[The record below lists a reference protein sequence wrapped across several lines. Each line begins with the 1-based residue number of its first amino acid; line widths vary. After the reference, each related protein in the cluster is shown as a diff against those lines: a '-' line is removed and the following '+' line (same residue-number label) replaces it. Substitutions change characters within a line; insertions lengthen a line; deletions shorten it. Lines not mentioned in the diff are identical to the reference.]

1 MKSDLAKLIENVAE
15 TQSFCITMNRFGKE
29 VLNIKIP
36 GSKLYDVNENRVT
49 FFDSATGLEVEIW
62 FTPDV
67 KLKDDDFS
75 GFSGFSGNEY
85 NVKFID
91 NTNSDKIEMFID
103 NSEKNKNGEYNF
115 FNKLYILV

>member
-15 TQSFCITMNRFGKE
+15 TQSFCITMNRFGKK

-36 GSKLYDVNENRVT
+36 GSKLYDVNGNRVV
-49 FFDSATGLEVEIW
+49 FFDSETGLEIEIW

-75 GFSGFSGNEY
+75 GFSGFSANEY
-85 NVKFID
+85 DVKFID